1 MKNHIELVEVMGR
14 LDPGPWYNPTALQWR
29 QAKFGV
35 FPGKGVGKPGGKGGK
50 GSSPITLIK
59 IVVNHP

>member
-14 LDPGPWYNPTALQWR
+14 LIQVHGITLPLCSGVKQNL
-29 QAKFGV
+29 V
-35 FPGKGVGKPGGKGGK
+35 FPGKGVGKPGKGGK

-59 IVVNHP
+59 TVVNHP